1 MTAVAPWAQEPGR
14 RSAARLAA
22 VQALYQVEFG
32 GAAPESVIID
42 FVDHRLGAEV
52 DGEVYAEADTDFF
65 RAVVRGGAGRT
76 AELDQLLTEVL
87 QPARTAGRLD
97 GILRALLRA
106 ATFELLARKDVPA
119 RVVID
124 EYIDVAHAFFSG
136 PEPGLVNGVLDSL
149 AQRLRPGEMA

>member
-87 QPARTAGRLD
+87 IPTS
-97 GILRALLRA
+97 
-106 ATFELLARKDVPA
+106 
-119 RVVID
+119 
-124 EYIDVAHAFFSG
+124 SG
-136 PEPGLVNGVLDSL
+136 PTNS
-149 AQRLRPGEMA
+149 ARPSVKGM